1 MAAGKHGA
9 TTENTKAF
17 IDFSAKNDIGAVLVE
32 GWNTGWEHWIGFED
46 REGVFDFVTP
56 YSDYDLKEVVRYGKE
71 KGVEIIMHHEKD
83 AGDFLHAGYDVE
95 KCAAIA
101 MRHDEIVWDLGNLLE
116 GVFQLHTNSKIYFF
130 DHDPGRTPKKV
141 LSWKKDWI
149 KYLNVRR

>member
-1 MAAGKHGA
+1 
-9 TTENTKAF
+9 
-17 IDFSAKNDIGAVLVE
+17 
-32 GWNTGWEHWIGFED
+32 
-46 REGVFDFVTP
+46 
-56 YSDYDLKEVVRYGKE
+56 
-71 KGVEIIMHHEKD
+71 MHHEKD

-149 KYLNVRR
+149 CLRTDTSSRYYSLDANPSKVAQRCVCDAMAP